1 MQLANAGVKERMT
14 KEWIRSRWSGALAL
28 VSPTSIARW
37 SGALAL
43 ALPYQ
48 GRLWSRALFASA
60 MRKTRGLVALVVLL
74 RIADARAESPEVL
87 SLGGALATALHA
99 NGRIQDACDAAQQ
112 ARFGMEVAGAE
123 FAPQFVPRSSSGLGL
138 DTETSQ
144 STVLSLSKKFPL
156 GTIVDLQAGT
166 ASSRSSFHRSYSG
179 ISLSQDV
186 FRGFGRQS
194 NMARVDDAT
203 SRTKA
208 ADWQMQMV
216 RDEVVTDVIESYYR
230 VVGKKSLLTILEAA
244 ALRAKEHLR
253 AAEARLKRGLATRM
267 DGLRAES
274 LVALT
279 EGSLLDAREGL
290 QATKDS
296 LALLLGKTPAQPIDV
311 EPEIVAFKV
320 DGSDD
325 ELADLALENRA
336 DLRAAEDQVADARR
350 SYEVMEHGLYPDL
363 RVGVNFALVG
373 TGNNFA
379 DSARLNDHQVS
390 VLVSGTNPVD
400 RSAERA
406 ELAQARLELARRKRT
421 VEQIRDKVTV
431 DVRDAARH
439 VATVERRIAV
449 QEQYVRAASAAV
461 DLARLRFEKGYADT
475 LEVLQAEE
483 GLSQA
488 QQDDVN
494 LRIERV
500 TAAVRLRKT
509 TGLLAPFVEDL
520 LGEKPL
526 PQGCS

>member
-1 MQLANAGVKERMT
+1 MRIVAPLVLGGVLF
-14 KEWIRSRWSGALAL
+14 SLQA
-28 VSPTSIARW
+28 IA
-37 SGALAL
+37 A
-43 ALPYQ
+43 P
-48 GRLWSRALFASA
+48 
-60 MRKTRGLVALVVLL
+60 
-74 RIADARAESPEVL
+74 ADPPEVL
-87 SLGGALATALHA
+87 SLADAVTDALRA
-99 NGRIQDACDAAQQ
+99 NGRIQDACDAAKQ
-112 ARFGMEVAGAE
+112 ARFGMDVAQAE
-123 FAPQFVPRSSSGLGL
+123 FAPQFSPRTASGLGL

-166 ASSRSSFHRSYSG
+166 ASSRSSFYRSYSG
-179 ISLSQDV
+179 VTLSQNM
-186 FRGFGRQS
+186 FRGFGRQPT
-194 NMARVDDAT
+194 MARVEDAT

-208 ADWQMQMV
+208 ADWQMQVV

-244 ALRAKEHLR
+244 AARAKEHQR

-267 DGLRAES
+267 EGLRAES
-274 LVALT
+274 LAALT

-290 QATKDS
+290 QATKDA
-296 LALLLGKTPAQPIDV
+296 LGLLLGKTLAESIDV
-311 EPEIVAFKV
+311 EPEIVALKIE
-320 DGSDD
+320 GSED
-325 ELADLALENRA
+325 ELVDLAERNRA
-336 DLRAAEDQVADARR
+336 DLRAAEDEVTDARR
-350 SYEVMEHGLYPDL
+350 SYELMERSLYPDL

-373 TGNNFA
+373 TGNSFT

-406 ELAQARLELARRKRT
+406 QLGQARLELSRRRRSLD
-421 VEQIRDKVTV
+421 QLRDKIALE
-431 DVRDAARH
+431 VRDAARH
-439 VATVERRIAV
+439 LGTVERRIAV

-461 DLARLRFEKGYADT
+461 DLAKLRFEKGYADT

-500 TAAVRLRKT
+500 TASVRLRRA
-509 TGLLAPFVEDL
+509 TGSLADFVAELVGD
-520 LGEKPL
+520 KVAP
-526 PQGCS
+526 PDCS